1 MSTRPDATILAY
13 DPFGEPAEVVRGYAM
28 TPGDRR
34 ARNAA
39 VAVFWSLAL
48 LLTAGRVYLGDQPV
62 AQQVASV
69 QAQVASLIT
78 AVR

>member
-1 MSTRPDATILAY
+1 MSTRLDPAVLAY
-13 DPFGEPAEVVRGYAM
+13 DPFGEPVEAAGGCAT

-39 VAVFWSLAL
+39 VALFWSLAL

-62 AQQVASV
+62 AQVVAGV
-69 QAQVASLIT
+69 RAQVAALVT